1 MRCYIIFSAALVTFL
16 SLSANEGYQLSNEQL
31 KTITKKIDALVG
43 QKLKQENLKPNPNI
57 DDATFLKRTFVRAAG
72 RIPNLDEAKSFLDS
86 KEPQKRQKLIDQILN
101 SKGYVHDMYLFWAD
115 MFRVKASLPGFQVQP
130 AGIPFADWIKGQMAS
145 NTPYDKFVYQML
157 AATGEFWKK
166 GNEELG
172 YYAIDRSTPLD
183 NMSNSVQVFLGT
195 RLQCAQCHNH
205 PFDKWTQKQYFQMAA
220 FTHGQSWNGQ
230 HYKIANEVRKEARA
244 KNDNSVAFMRLERFF
259 STLVRFGF
267 HQTGEGRIRLPK
279 DYGYDDAK
287 PKDMVYAKTIFGKEV
302 NLEKGSKKNILGVY
316 QNDSRIGFASWV
328 TSKQNPRFTTVIAN
342 RMWKKVMGLGL
353 IEPVD
358 DFKDGTVASNPVLMQ
373 YLEKVMKDL
382 KYDLKEFQR
391 VLYNTRTFQRASIQR
406 DYDDFTLC
414 HFQGPVYQ
422 RMSGEQIWDSLSV
435 MVNHKVDD
443 VKMDYIPP
451 LFELYDIYAGKTK
464 EEIIKDMR
472 KYEKMLAD
480 YGYDIDGKPIQ
491 DQYLIA
497 LITMDHYPERE
508 ESKRIKALFESAK
521 DKGGYRRGIIKR
533 GVNMNQP
540 EVRASEITVGN
551 GGAQL
556 GHLIMEFG
564 GSTRQAIQTQRR
576 DAEMTQPLFMMNDF
590 MESNV
595 IRNGKTDLNKTMF
608 KAPNLSE
615 KINTAFLSILSRY
628 PTSSEMSSMLKYV
641 RETIAKAPKNSK
653 PSHPLYDVTWALVN
667 SHEFLFIQ

>member
-1 MRCYIIFSAALVTFL
+1 
-16 SLSANEGYQLSNEQL
+16 
-31 KTITKKIDALVG
+31 
-43 QKLKQENLKPNPNI
+43 
-57 DDATFLKRTFVRAAG
+57 
-72 RIPNLDEAKSFLDS
+72 
-86 KEPQKRQKLIDQILN
+86 
-101 SKGYVHDMYLFWAD
+101 
-115 MFRVKASLPGFQVQP
+115 
-130 AGIPFADWIKGQMAS
+130 
-145 NTPYDKFVYQML
+145 ML
-157 AATGEFWKK
+157 AATGEFWEK

-205 PFDKWTQKQYFQMAA
+205 PLDKWTQKQYFEMAA

-230 HYKIANEVRKEARA
+230 HYKTANEVRKESRL
-244 KNDNSVAFMRLERFF
+244 KGNSVAFTRLERFF
-259 STLVRFGF
+259 TTLVRFGF
-267 HQTGEGRIRLPK
+267 HRTGEGRIRLPK
-279 DYGYDDAK
+279 DYSYDDAK
-287 PKDMVYAKTIFGKEV
+287 PKDMVFAKTIFGKDV
-302 NLEKGSKKNILGVY
+302 KLEKGSKKNKMGIY

-358 DFKDGTVASNPVLMQ
+358 DFKDGTVASNPALMQ
-373 YLEKVMKDL
+373 YLEKLMKDL
-382 KYDLKEFQR
+382 NYDLKEFQR
-391 VLYNTRTFQRASIQR
+391 VLYNTRTFQRQSIER
-406 DYDDFTLC
+406 DYDDFTPC
-414 HFQGPVYQ
+414 HFEGPVYQ
-422 RMSGEQIWDSLSV
+422 RMTGEQIWDSLSV
-435 MVNHKVDD
+435 MVNHDVDQ
-443 VKMDYIPP
+443 VKKETIPP
-451 LFELYDIYAGKTK
+451 LFELYNIYNGKSK
-464 EEIIKDMR
+464 EEILKAMR

-491 DQYLIA
+491 DQYLIG
-497 LITMDHYPERE
+497 LIMMDHFPERE
-508 ESKRIKALFESAK
+508 ESKRLKALFESAK
-521 DKGGYRRGIIKR
+521 DKGGYRRGIVKK
-533 GVNMNQP
+533 GVNFNLPQ
-540 EVRASEITVGN
+540 VRASEITIGN

-590 MESNV
+590 MEMNV
-595 IRNGKTDLNKTMF
+595 IRNGKVDMNKAMF

-615 KINTAFLSILSRY
+615 KIDTAFLSILSRY
-628 PTSSEMSSMLKYV
+628 PTKSEKSTMIKYV
-641 RETIAKAPKNSK
+641 RDHIAKAPKNSK